1 MTRDR
6 WLTALAVIA
15 LLLVITNIVLYS
27 GNRAR
32 QAAYATRAQYI
43 QQSMQLEPLYRA
55 LVQGIADR
63 AAGSNDQ
70 ELSALLAAQGISYTL
85 APAQPA
91 NKTPEPAGETPR
103 KAP

>member
-6 WLTALAVIA
+6 WLTGLAILA
-15 LLLVITNIVLYS
+15 LLLVITNIMLYS

-32 QAAYATRAQYI
+32 QATYATRAQYI

-63 AAGSNDQ
+63 AASTNDR
-70 ELSALLAAQGISYTL
+70 ELSALLASQGISYSL
-85 APAQPA
+85 APTAPA
-91 NKTPEPAGETPR
+91 KPPEPAAETPK